1 MWFFPFIRICVGS
14 KRDGKVVHNPKQNL
28 ERRNRMKNLKWIQI
42 CFLFFVCIG
51 VGVWATHSLG
61 QQKVDEATVEKEM
74 AKVMPLL
81 KGEQW
86 QKMDP
91 NSKVAF
97 IWGAAHVILIENVLM
112 EEFPELKREN
122 FSAKVA
128 EARAAQVKAGKART
142 INEIVGAID
151 QYYKEHPDKLGT
163 PVLGVIWIAGVKPNL
178 KTGIAGRP
186 LK

>member
-1 MWFFPFIRICVGS
+1 
-14 KRDGKVVHNPKQNL
+14 
-28 ERRNRMKNLKWIQI
+28 MKSLRWIQI
-42 CFLFFVCIG
+42 CFLFFICIG
-51 VGVWATHSLG
+51 VGVWATHATG
-61 QQKVDEATVEKEM
+61 QERDAAAVEREM

-112 EEFPELKREN
+112 EQIPELRREN
-122 FSAKVA
+122 FSAKVV
-128 EARAAQVKAGKART
+128 EARRAKASAGTTLT
-142 INEIVGAID
+142 INEIISAID
-151 QYYKEHPDKLGT
+151 QYYKEHPDQLGT
-163 PVLGVIWIAGVKPNL
+163 PVMTTIWNVGVKPYL

>member
-1 MWFFPFIRICVGS
+1 M
-14 KRDGKVVHNPKQNL
+14 
-28 ERRNRMKNLKWIQI
+28 IQI
-42 CFLFFVCIG
+42 CLVFLLCIG
-51 VGVWATHSLG
+51 VAVWATRARG
-61 QQKVDEATVEKEM
+61 QQKVDETTVGKEM
-74 AKVMPLL
+74 VKVMPLL

-97 IWGAAHVILIENVLM
+97 IWGAAHVILIEQTLM
-112 EEFPELKREN
+112 EEIPELRREN

-142 INEIVGAID
+142 INEMVSAID
-151 QYYKEHPDKLGT
+151 QYYKEHPDQLGI
-163 PVLGVIWIAGVKPNL
+163 PVMGVIWNFGVKPHI

>member
-1 MWFFPFIRICVGS
+1 M
-14 KRDGKVVHNPKQNL
+14 
-28 ERRNRMKNLKWIQI
+28 ERLRWIQI

-51 VGVWATHSLG
+51 VGVWATHASC
-61 QQKVDEATVEKEM
+61 QQKVDETTVGKEM
-74 AKVMPLL
+74 EKVMPLL

-91 NSKVAF
+91 NAKVAF
-97 IWGAAHVILIENVLM
+97 LWGAAHIILIEQVLM
-112 EEFPELKREN
+112 EEISELRREN

-142 INEIVGAID
+142 INEMVSAID
-151 QYYKEHPDKLGT
+151 QYYKERPDQLGVS
-163 PVLGVIWIAGVKPNL
+163 VLGVIWNVGIRPHL

>member
-1 MWFFPFIRICVGS
+1 M
-14 KRDGKVVHNPKQNL
+14 KR
-28 ERRNRMKNLKWIQI
+28 LKGIQI

-51 VGVWATHSLG
+51 VGVWATHASA
-61 QQKVDEATVEKEM
+61 QEKDAAAVEKEM

-97 IWGAAHVILIENVLM
+97 IWGAAHVILIEKVLM
-112 EEFPELKREN
+112 EEIPELRREN
-122 FSAKVA
+122 FSAKVV
-128 EARAAQVKAGKART
+128 EAREAQVKAGKART
-142 INEIVGAID
+142 INEMVSAID
-151 QYYKEHPDKLGT
+151 QYYKEHPDQLGT
-163 PVLGVIWIAGVKPNL
+163 PVVAVIWNVGVKPHL